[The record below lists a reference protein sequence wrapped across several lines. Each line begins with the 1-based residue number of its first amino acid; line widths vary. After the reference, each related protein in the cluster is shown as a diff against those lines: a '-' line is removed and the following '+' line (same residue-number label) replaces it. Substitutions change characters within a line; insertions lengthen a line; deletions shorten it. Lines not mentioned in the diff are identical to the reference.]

1 MVELATAAPVQAK
14 PEFSMSRSSLLS
26 FRGLMRTFLL
36 IALALAICSFVEH
49 GWTQTAGGR
58 PRPESSSTL
67 STSPA
72 DFAEDQTFSQFQ
84 RITKDMKP
92 PKATDAPDPKFPDLP
107 PDAEQHGTVVMLVGI
122 NVKGRVEAVR
132 VLRSDQPAFET
143 SAVNTVKKWKFRP
156 AEKNGHAVPVQV
168 TVEMKFEK

>member
-1 MVELATAAPVQAK
+1 
-14 PEFSMSRSSLLS
+14 
-26 FRGLMRTFLL
+26 MRTLTL
-36 IALALAICSFVEH
+36 IALSISLSFLAA
-49 GWTQTAGGR
+49 TARAKAGNA
-58 PRPESSSTL
+58 RPESSSTL

-72 DFAEDQTFSQFQ
+72 DFAEDQTFSHFQ

-107 PDAEQHGTVVMLVGI
+107 PDAEQHGTVVMLVGS
-122 NVKGRVEAVR
+122 NAKGRVDVVR
-132 VLRSDQPAFET
+132 VLRSDEPAFEL

-156 AEKNGHAVPVQV
+156 AEKNGQAVPVQV

>member
-1 MVELATAAPVQAK
+1 
-14 PEFSMSRSSLLS
+14 
-26 FRGLMRTFLL
+26 MRTLTL
-36 IALALAICSFVEH
+36 IALSISLSLL
-49 GWTQTAGGR
+49 TATARAQAGNA
-58 PRPESSSTL
+58 RPESSSTL

-84 RITKDMKP
+84 RITKGMKP

-122 NVKGRVEAVR
+122 NAKGRVEAVR
-132 VLRSDQPAFET
+132 VLRSDEPAFEA
-143 SAVNTVKKWKFRP
+143 SAVNTVKKWRFRP

>member
-1 MVELATAAPVQAK
+1 
-14 PEFSMSRSSLLS
+14 
-26 FRGLMRTFLL
+26 MRTLTL
-36 IALALAICSFVEH
+36 IALSISLSFLAA
-49 GWTQTAGGR
+49 TA
-58 PRPESSSTL
+58 STL

-72 DFAEDQTFSQFQ
+72 DFAEDQTFSHFQ

-122 NVKGRVEAVR
+122 NAKGRVDVVR
-132 VLRSDQPAFET
+132 VLRSDEHAFEA
-143 SAVNTVKKWKFRP
+143 SAVNTVKKWKFHP
-156 AEKNGHAVPVQV
+156 AEKNGQAVPVQV

>member
-1 MVELATAAPVQAK
+1 
-14 PEFSMSRSSLLS
+14 
-26 FRGLMRTFLL
+26 MRTLTL
-36 IALALAICSFVEH
+36 IALSISLSFLAA
-49 GWTQTAGGR
+49 TAWAQAGNT
-58 PRPESSSTL
+58 RPESSSTL

-122 NVKGRVEAVR
+122 NAKGRVDVVR
-132 VLRSDQPAFET
+132 VLRSDEHAFEA
-143 SAVNTVKKWKFRP
+143 SAVNTVKKWKFHP
-156 AEKNGHAVPVQV
+156 AEKNGQAVPVQV